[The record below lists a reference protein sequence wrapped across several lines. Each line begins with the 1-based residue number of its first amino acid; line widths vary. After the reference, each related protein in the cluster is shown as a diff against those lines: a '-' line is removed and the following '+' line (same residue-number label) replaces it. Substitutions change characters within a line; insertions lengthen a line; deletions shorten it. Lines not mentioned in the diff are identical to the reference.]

1 MKILIFLFAVAVSLM
16 SCAQKV
22 EEVITTPDGKVIK
35 TDSKDL
41 NPYNLE
47 EIVTEFYKNINDASK
62 LDKLMSFRFYQKT
75 PYNKFKEVILE
86 KSKKFGILKGLKK
99 INTEFSP
106 DKKAVKY
113 TFDIEYD
120 KAKTQEILVLI
131 KENEKDNFKIFEYNY
146 QEIK

>member
-1 MKILIFLFAVAVSLM
+1 MKRLIFLFAVTISLI

-22 EEVITTPDGKVIK
+22 EDVITTPDGKVI
-35 TDSKDL
+35 TDSKDI

-47 EIVTEFYKNINDASK
+47 ETVKEFYKNINDASK
-62 LDKLMSFRFYQKT
+62 LDKLMSFRFYQKI
-75 PYNKFKEVILE
+75 PYNKFKEMMSE
-86 KSKKFGILKGLKK
+86 KSKKFGNVTN
-99 INTEFSP
+99 INKLNSEFSP

-120 KAKTQEILVLI
+120 KTKTQEILVLI
-131 KENEKDNFKIFEYNY
+131 KENENDNFKVFEYAY